1 VRVAEVLDHA
11 WFCEAAGTEITALA
25 AAVADAPDLSA
36 AVPGCPDWTVA
47 DLARHTGIIHR
58 WATSIVVSRATARAP
73 LPEVSSPWSSADGWA
88 QWLTAGAGPLL
99 AALRAAGPVTPV
111 WTWGPGRTSGWW
123 ARRVLHETV
132 VHRVD
137 AELALGA
144 ASPATD
150 PATESAPDSVPD
162 VAPDPKVDP
171 VVATDGIDEFLFNL
185 PSARRPNLPS
195 ARRPYRH
202 LASLPTGATLH
213 LHATD
218 VDGEWM
224 IRCTESGIT
233 WERGHGKA
241 TVAVRGDVTSLLLL
255 IYGRRTGDDPRL
267 AVFGDP
273 ALLEAWREKTA
284 L

>member
-1 VRVAEVLDHA
+1 MRVAEVLDHA

-25 AAVADAPDLSA
+25 AAVAGAPDLSA

-47 DLARHTGIIHR
+47 DLARHTGVIHR

-88 QWLTAGAGPLL
+88 QWLTAGAEPLL
-99 AALRAAGPVTPV
+99 AALRSAGPVTPV

-137 AELALGA
+137 AELALA

-150 PATESAPDSVPD
+150 SAT
-162 VAPDPKVDP
+162 DP
-171 VVATDGIDEFLFNL
+171 VIDPVIATDGIDEFLF
-185 PSARRPNLPS
+185 NLPS

-255 IYGRRTGDDPRL
+255 IYGRRTQADPRL